1 MILARHRLLPG
12 VPIAK
17 PPIVTTTCLESGT
30 LASPRPCA
38 HPDTTITLRFHRRSL
53 RFERVPPAHPLR
65 ARTEACLRA
74 AYTRCHA
81 GAPATLPRD
90 LFALLTDEDEV
101 LATAGL
107 TPGTAPLLSARY
119 LPVPPAELIEGLTC
133 ESVAPHE
140 LVEIGQLTAIQ
151 RGMAPALM
159 VAMAAWLEHSPY
171 RWGIATATAA
181 VRQLLAEMGIAA
193 RPLQPARA
201 ERLGAAAADYGRY
214 YQADPW
220 IVFGAIADGVAAL
233 HERGYP
239 QRMQVQVN
247 AQASAA

>member
-1 MILARHRLLPG
+1 MNPQLV
-12 VPIAK
+12 VPAH
-17 PPIVTTTCLESGT
+17 TGT
-30 LASPRPCA
+30 LAPLRPCVQ
-38 HPDTTITLRFHRRSL
+38 PDTTITLHFHRRAL
-53 RFERVPPAHPLR
+53 RFERIPPTHPLR
-65 ARTEACLRA
+65 AATETCLRA

-81 GAPATLPRD
+81 GAPTTFPRD
-90 LFALLTDEDEV
+90 LFALTSSHGTDHEEV

-119 LPVPPAELIEGLTC
+119 LPVPPAELIEGLTG
-133 ESVAPHE
+133 EPVEPHE

-193 RPLQPARA
+193 HPLQPARA

-233 HERGYP
+233 RERGYP
-239 QRMQVQVN
+239 QRMQLQVHV
-247 AQASAA
+247 QASAA